1 MRYSSRHRRAAGQ
14 KPEKW
19 RNTGRRRSTCSMR
32 LVAECVQQEHSVI
45 ATMFRRR
52 LSLGFLVSCG
62 HQIMNQVVLY
72 VSCTPWLQ
80 RVIGL
85 SRNSLIN
92 QESTCRTAAH
102 CMFFCICLVSDC
114 LCFRLHSDAVTRLT
128 FTFWISGRRSES
140 PPRRSAGQTSPVST
154 RSYGKEQ
161 TTRNRRTVT

>member
-1 MRYSSRHRRAAGQ
+1 
-14 KPEKW
+14 
-19 RNTGRRRSTCSMR
+19 MR

-85 SRNSLIN
+85 SRNSLMN
-92 QESTCRTAAH
+92 QANPHAELLPIVCFSVYAQSLTVSVSVFTAMPLRGLRSHSGYLADVRKV
-102 CMFFCICLVSDC
+102 LRDGQRDRPRP
-114 LCFRLHSDAVTRLT
+114 FRPGAME
-128 FTFWISGRRSES
+128 RS
-140 PPRRSAGQTSPVST
+140 RQRGTGGQ
-154 RSYGKEQ
+154 
-161 TTRNRRTVT
+161 